1 AAFSAYYARM
11 VRRSR
16 NSHQLK
22 VKAHPH
28 RVEILDAAIRPCL
41 ARVTEAAQHLSGGRV
56 YTWLPSRP
64 WPPVKVFAFEEA
76 AHRDAFAAWLAE
88 NLQGVT
94 PAQPR

>member
-1 AAFSAYYARM
+1 M

-22 VKAHPH
+22 VEAHPH
-28 RVEILDAAIRPCL
+28 RVEIPDAEVRPYL
-41 ARVTEAAQHLSGGRV
+41 ERVMEAAQRLSGGRV

-64 WPPVKVFAFEEA
+64 WPPVKVFAFQEA

-94 PAQPR
+94 PVRRRCAAGA